1 MKIEIQPEGAQNV
14 STEAKE
20 IATVKPIETQVAEWS
35 ATESVL
41 REAVKATEGV
51 TVAANAESPKK
62 GRDAV
67 HDSMMVLANHRV
79 AIEKR
84 RKELKAPILT
94 LGTLVDSEARRLT
107 AIIEPREI
115 EMRKDRDAYDAEQ
128 AKVAAAAKAEAER
141 IEAENKAIR
150 AAALQKRVSRVVA
163 LGGTPALDWLDVA
176 TEEAF
181 AEQIAEL
188 ESAKAKRD
196 EEVRIAA
203 EAKAEA
209 DRLEADRIEAERKAR
224 EAEAEAKRIADAA
237 EAAERKRVQ
246 DIEDARRAA
255 EQSEIDKARAELE
268 AERVKLAKAKEE
280 ADAAEAARI
289 QRIKREE
296 EEKIEAQRLAEIE
309 AERARCEVERK
320 IEEEREEL
328 ARIARAQAEKP
339 DREKLAQWAA
349 LAMGAIPEIPS
360 TESESLYERA
370 EALRCDVKNLLNV
383 FAHEMAV
390 A

>member
-1 MKIEIQPEGAQNV
+1 MKIRIQSEGAQNV
-14 STEAKE
+14 NTEAKE
-20 IATVKPIETQVAEWS
+20 ITIVKPIETQVAEWS

-84 RKELKAPILT
+84 RKELKAPILA
-94 LGTLVDSEARRLT
+94 LGTLVDSEARRLA

-128 AKVAAAAKAEAER
+128 AKIAAAAKAEAER
-141 IEAENKAIR
+141 IEAENKAVR
-150 AAALQKRVSRVVA
+150 AAALQKRVSQVVA

-181 AEQIAEL
+181 AEYVAEI

-196 EEVRIAA
+196 EDARIAA

-209 DRLEADRIEAERKAR
+209 DRLEAVRIEAERKAM

-237 EAAERKRVQ
+237 EAAERKRLQ
-246 DIEDARRAA
+246 DIEDARRASERA
-255 EQSEIDKARAELE
+255 EIDKARAELE
-268 AERVKLAKAKEE
+268 AECVNLAKAKEE

-309 AERARCEVERK
+309 AERVRCEAERK

-328 ARIARAQAEKP
+328 ARVARSQAEKP
-339 DREKLAQWAA
+339 DREKLAQWAT
-349 LAMGAIPEIPS
+349 LAIGAIPEIPS
-360 TESESLYERA
+360 TESGILYERA
-370 EALRCDVKNLLNV
+370 EALRRDVKNLLNV
-383 FAHEMAV
+383 FAHEMA
-390 A
+390 AA

>member
-1 MKIEIQPEGAQNV
+1 MN
-14 STEAKE
+14 TEAKE
-20 IATVKPIETQVAEWS
+20 IAVVKPIETQVAEWS

-84 RKELKAPILT
+84 RKELKAPILA

-128 AKVAAAAKAEAER
+128 ARIAAAAKAEAER
-141 IEAENKAIR
+141 IEAENKAKR
-150 AAALQKRVSRVVA
+150 AAALQKRVSQVVA
-163 LGGTPALDWLDVA
+163 LGGAPALDWLDVA
-176 TEEAF
+176 TDEAF

-188 ESAKAKRD
+188 EAAKAKRD
-196 EEVRIAA
+196 EEARIAA

-209 DRLEADRIEAERKAR
+209 ERLEAVRIEAERKAR
-224 EAEAEAKRIADAA
+224 EAEAEAKRVADAA
-237 EAAERKRVQ
+237 EAAERKRLQ
-246 DIEDARRAA
+246 GIEDARRAA
-255 EQSEIDKARAELE
+255 EQAEIDRARAELE

-280 ADAAEAARI
+280 ADATEAARI

-309 AERARCEVERK
+309 AENARREAERK

-339 DREKLAQWAA
+339 DREKLAQWAKS
-349 LAMGAIPEIPS
+349 AMNAIPAIPN
-360 TESESLYERA
+360 TESA
-370 EALRCDVKNLLNV
+370 ELFGGAETLRDDIRNLLSV

>member
-1 MKIEIQPEGAQNV
+1 MN
-14 STEAKE
+14 TEAKE
-20 IATVKPIETQVAEWS
+20 ITIVKPIETQVAEWS

-84 RKELKAPILT
+84 RKELKAPILA
-94 LGTLVDSEARRLT
+94 LGTLVDSEARRLA

-128 AKVAAAAKAEAER
+128 AKIAAAAKAEAER
-141 IEAENKAIR
+141 IEAENKAVR
-150 AAALQKRVSRVVA
+150 AAALQKRVSQVVA

-181 AEQIAEL
+181 AEYVAEI

-196 EEVRIAA
+196 EDARIAA

-209 DRLEADRIEAERKAR
+209 DRLEAVRIEAERKAM

-237 EAAERKRVQ
+237 EAAERKRLQ
-246 DIEDARRAA
+246 DIEDARRASERA
-255 EQSEIDKARAELE
+255 EIDKARAELE
-268 AERVKLAKAKEE
+268 AECVNLAKAKEE

-309 AERARCEVERK
+309 AERVRCEAERK

-328 ARIARAQAEKP
+328 ARVARSQAEKP
-339 DREKLAQWAA
+339 DREKLAQWAT
-349 LAMGAIPEIPS
+349 LAIGAIPEIPS
-360 TESESLYERA
+360 TESGILYERA
-370 EALRCDVKNLLNV
+370 EALRRDVKNLLNV
-383 FAHEMAV
+383 FAHEMA
-390 A
+390 AA